1 MCFCLKEKERR
12 EKEEKRERERKEKE
26 LEKERKQREKE
37 EKKSGKKDKP
47 KDGMKNDIPRMSI
60 RDRIYD
66 EPEIAVSESEIISDG
81 TYDEV
86 SSPRQSHA
94 PAEYAQSTK
103 RNVCASKV
111 EDIYDEALSPTA
123 EKKMMPEKVEYA
135 EPYGKKGGI
144 PVSQE
149 PAMYADV
156 KTVQKDAWKKLGR
169 KEEEEIFEEDYT
181 NIKSV
186 RDQVKKQSPPP
197 VPVKKYDDDM
207 DENMYNT
214 VDLKKPR
221 PPSKP
226 CTENLYGVASATEVG
241 ELPTDMVLIPE
252 RDYSS
257 DSGES
262 LQEEEAT
269 YDDPQYEGYEAP
281 SEIKRNASKKPK
293 VIEAYEEAGI
303 PVKPIVQKQS
313 TKRVQPKEILYEEIS

>member
-1 MCFCLKEKERR
+1 
-12 EKEEKRERERKEKE
+12 
-26 LEKERKQREKE
+26 
-37 EKKSGKKDKP
+37 
-47 KDGMKNDIPRMSI
+47 MKNPDVPRMSL

-66 EPEIAVSESEIISDG
+66 EPESAVSESEIISDG

-103 RNVCASKV
+103 RNVCASKS
-111 EDIYDEALSPTA
+111 EDIYDEALSPTT

-135 EPYGKKGGI
+135 EPYSKKGGT

-156 KTVQKDAWKKLGR
+156 KTVEKDAWKKLGR
-169 KEEEEIFEEDYT
+169 KEEEEVFEEDYT
-181 NIKSV
+181 NIKSA
-186 RDQVKKQSPPP
+186 RDQVNKQSPPP
-197 VPVKKYDDDM
+197 VPVKKYDDDDL
-207 DENMYNT
+207 DENLYNT

-221 PPSKP
+221 PRSKP
-226 CTENLYGVASATEVG
+226 PTENLYGMASATEVG

-252 RDYSS
+252 KDYSS

-303 PVKPIVQKQS
+303 PSNPIVQKQS
-313 TKRVQPKEILYEEIS
+313 TKRVQQNEILYEEIS